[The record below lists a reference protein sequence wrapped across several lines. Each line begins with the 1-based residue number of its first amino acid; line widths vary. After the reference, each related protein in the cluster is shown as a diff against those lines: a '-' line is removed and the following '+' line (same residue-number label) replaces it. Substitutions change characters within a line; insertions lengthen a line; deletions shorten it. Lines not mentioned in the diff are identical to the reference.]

1 MNKPCL
7 KEINPEEYPGIYFG
21 EPYKY
26 DPNYGGCIDCPNK
39 CNTERKLKRR
49 EKNEKGTNP

>member
-7 KEINPEEYPGIYFG
+7 KEINPEEHPGVYLG

-26 DPNYGGCIDCPNK
+26 DSNYGGCVDCPDK

-49 EKNEKGTNP
+49 EKK